1 MAKASGLGD
10 QFYIGGYDLSGEV
23 SALGTV
29 HGGNSP
35 LDVTPINVSA
45 NVRLGG
51 QRDGSIEFSTW
62 MDTAAGHEHAALSP
76 LPTADVI
83 ATYFRG
89 AAIGNDCAS
98 QVSKQI
104 NYDWS
109 RGTDGSLAGSVQ
121 CQANGF
127 GLEWGTQHTAG
138 IQTDTAA
145 TNSAGM
151 DGLAQTAFGAQLYV
165 HFFSVTGTS
174 VTVKIQDF
182 TSDTPASYVDVAGL
196 TTTAVTPGQAPSAQR
211 IAIANNATLRRW
223 TRVVTVGTFSNAQF
237 AVMLVRNPIAG
248 QVF

>member
-1 MAKASGLGD
+1 MAKASGIGD

-23 SALGTV
+23 SSLGTV

-89 AAIGNDCAS
+89 AAVGNDCAS

-121 CQANGF
+121 CQSNGF
-127 GLEWGTQHTAG
+127 GLEWGTQLTPGRRVDGSA
-138 IQTDTAA
+138 TAA
-145 TNSAGM
+145 GAGNSFDTGAS
-151 DGLAQTAFGAQLYV
+151 LSFGGQAYV
-165 HFFSVTGTS
+165 HLFAFAGTS
-174 VTVKIQDF
+174 VTISIWDSADNSSF
-182 TSDTPASYVDVAGL
+182 LAVAGFTTIAL
-196 TTTAVTPGQAPSAQR
+196 TSAPQAVR
-211 IAIANNATLRRW
+211 ISIANTATIRRYVAVA
-223 TRVVTVGTFSNAQF
+223 TAGTFSNADF
-237 AVMLVRNPIAG
+237 AVHLTKNATAG